1 MVKITRTISIPK
13 DIDQMLLNIS
23 TNFFNGNYSLTL
35 ENIVKAAN
43 DKDLLISN
51 GDESESFNNL
61 KKNPTLLNTI
71 DLKSVPYNGSDT
83 TFKMNCSNNFSITFQ
98 TALFK
103 MMFEICQYSYRKYNK
118 FNLNKKHFIGFKE
131 NASIYALNDDGS
143 LNHGVYINSLKTL
156 GPAQKFVKT
165 YIETNYYPAKE
176 DRSLVFISL
185 PELNEINPDETV
197 FISHLER
204 FTRSNNYFEY
214 NDLWDNIKSAVGLTD
229 KSGVEFL
236 NHVEEYLIDKHSG
249 EFSFSGRKIEA
260 LELSI
265 DDIYKIIKHFE
276 RLE

>member
-1 MVKITRTISIPK
+1 MEKITRTISIPK

-43 DKDLLISN
+43 NNNLLISN
-51 GDESESFNNL
+51 GNETEFFNSL

-71 DLKSVPYNGSDT
+71 DLKSVPYNGSDI
-83 TFKMNCSNNFSITFQ
+83 TFKMNCSNNFSTAIQ

-103 MMFEICQYSYRKYNK
+103 MMFEICQYSYRKYKGYNY
-118 FNLNKKHFIGFKE
+118 NKKHFIGFKE
-131 NASIYALNDDGS
+131 NASIYTLNNDGS

-165 YIETNYYPAKE
+165 YIETNYYPAKK
-176 DRSLVFISL
+176 DRSFVFISL
-185 PELNEINPDETV
+185 PELNKVNTDETV

-204 FTRSNNYFEY
+204 FTRSNNYFEH
-214 NDLWDNIKSAVGLTD
+214 NDLWDNIKSAVGLSNN
-229 KSGVEFL
+229 SGIEFL
-236 NHVEEYLIDKHSG
+236 NHVEEYLINKHSND
-249 EFSFSGRKIEA
+249 FSFVGKKIEA

-265 DDIYKIIKHFE
+265 DDIYKIIEHFE
-276 RLE
+276 RLK